1 MLLFQCE
8 VDMYLSRHTKC
19 ITHLFILNI
28 KYMWDTNM
36 TYNINETEPF
46 LLSPLFTQWVDF
58 VFPPANN
65 DTVEQNEPAD
75 ELSGSR

>member
-1 MLLFQCE
+1 
-8 VDMYLSRHTKC
+8 
-19 ITHLFILNI
+19 
-28 KYMWDTNM
+28 MWDTNM

-46 LLSPLFTQWVDF
+46 LQSPLFTQWVDF

>member
-1 MLLFQCE
+1 ML
-8 VDMYLSRHTKC
+8 C

>member
-1 MLLFQCE
+1 ML
-8 VDMYLSRHTKC
+8 C

-46 LLSPLFTQWVDF
+46 LQSPLFTQWVDF
-58 VFPPANN
+58 VFPRANN

>member
-1 MLLFQCE
+1 
-8 VDMYLSRHTKC
+8 
-19 ITHLFILNI
+19 
-28 KYMWDTNM
+28 M

-46 LLSPLFTQWVDF
+46 LQSPLFTQWFDF
-58 VFPPANN
+58 VFPRANN